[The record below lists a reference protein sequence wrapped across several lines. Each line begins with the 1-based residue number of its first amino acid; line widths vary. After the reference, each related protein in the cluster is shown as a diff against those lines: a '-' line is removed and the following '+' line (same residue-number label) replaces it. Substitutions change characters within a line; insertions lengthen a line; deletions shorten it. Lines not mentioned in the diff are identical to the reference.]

1 MYKILDALWSP
12 AAQDIFPPTR
22 ICPTAQPLLN
32 KFVEPQH
39 LPISVFCNIVHM
51 GSSSVAGAQYVSDAN
66 LNHLTLIKWPLED
79 LLHFVSRRF
88 PAFYFNFFMVKSVP
102 GLRWLSVL
110 CWQWKYD
117 SFALPLNKNEHKYEL
132 R

>member
-22 ICPTAQPLLN
+22 ICPGTAQPLLN

-66 LNHLTLIKWPLED
+66 LNHLTLIKRTLED
-79 LLHFVSRRF
+79 LLHFVSRRSRF
-88 PAFYFNFFMVKSVP
+88 LF
-102 GLRWLSVL
+102 
-110 CWQWKYD
+110 
-117 SFALPLNKNEHKYEL
+117 
-132 R
+132 